1 MSFESSLALL
11 FVGAWISI
19 IGGWA
24 LHYLLVKH
32 KFITE

>member
-1 MSFESSLALL
+1 MTFETSLALP
-11 FVGAWISI
+11 FVAAWISI

-32 KFITE
+32 KFLPE

>member
-24 LHYLLVKH
+24 LHSLLVRYKV
-32 KFITE
+32 ITE